1 MADAVFHM
9 KYRICHMKYGKQS
22 GERSMSEN
30 NCIFCRIIAGEI
42 PSKKAYEDE
51 LAFAFHDINPQAP
64 THVLIVPK
72 KHIASLNEATKDD
85 QALLGHLTLV
95 ASKLADQLGVVA
107 GGYRT
112 VINTGAGAG
121 QSVWHIHVHLL
132 GGRVMGWPPG

>member
-1 MADAVFHM
+1 
-9 KYRICHMKYGKQS
+9 
-22 GERSMSEN
+22 MSEN

-72 KHIASLNEATKDD
+72 KHIASLNEASKDD

-95 ASKLADQLGVVA
+95 ASKLADQLGIVA

-132 GGRVMGWPPG
+132 GGRVMGWPPGQVEPDGVTITRRRL

>member
-1 MADAVFHM
+1 
-9 KYRICHMKYGKQS
+9 MKYGKQS

-107 GGYRT
+107 GGYRM
-112 VINTGAGAG
+112 VINSGVGAG
-121 QSVWHIHVHLL
+121 QSVWHIHFHLL

>member
-1 MADAVFHM
+1 
-9 KYRICHMKYGKQS
+9 
-22 GERSMSEN
+22 MSEN
-30 NCIFCRIIAGEI
+30 NCLFCRIINGEI
-42 PSKKAYEDE
+42 PSNKVYEND
-51 LAFAFHDINPQAP
+51 LVFAFRDINPQAP

-72 KHIASLNEATKDD
+72 QHIASLNEASQND

-95 ASKLADQLGVVA
+95 ASELADELGIA
-107 GGYRT
+107 ADGYRT

>member
-1 MADAVFHM
+1 
-9 KYRICHMKYGKQS
+9 
-22 GERSMSEN
+22 MSDN
-30 NCIFCRIIAGEI
+30 NCLFCRIISGEI
-42 PSKKAYEDE
+42 PSDKVYESD
-51 LAFAFHDINPQAP
+51 LAFAFRDINPQAP

-72 KHIASLNEATKDD
+72 KHIASLNEASQED

-95 ASKLADQLGVVA
+95 ASKLADQLGIVA

>member
-1 MADAVFHM
+1 
-9 KYRICHMKYGKQS
+9 
-22 GERSMSEN
+22 MSEN
-30 NCIFCRIIAGEI
+30 NCLFCRIIAGEI
-42 PSKKAYEDE
+42 TSKKVYEDD
-51 LAFAFHDINPQAP
+51 LALAFHDINPQAP
-64 THVLIVPK
+64 THILIVPK
-72 KHIASLNEATKDD
+72 KHIASLNEASQDD

-95 ASKLADQLGVVA
+95 VSKLADQLGVVA

>member
-1 MADAVFHM
+1 
-9 KYRICHMKYGKQS
+9 
-22 GERSMSEN
+22 MSEN
-30 NCIFCRIIAGEI
+30 NCLFCRIISGEI
-42 PSKKAYEDE
+42 PSNKVFEND

-72 KHIASLNEATKDD
+72 KHIASLNEASQDD
-85 QALLGHLTLV
+85 QALLGHLTLL
-95 ASKLADQLGVVA
+95 ASDLADKLGITA

-132 GGRVMGWPPG
+132 GGREMGWPPG

>member
-1 MADAVFHM
+1 
-9 KYRICHMKYGKQS
+9 
-22 GERSMSEN
+22 MSEN
-30 NCIFCRIIAGEI
+30 NCLFCRIIAGDI
-42 PSKKAYEDE
+42 PSKKVYEDE

-64 THVLIVPK
+64 THVLIIPK
-72 KHIASLNEATKDD
+72 KHIASLNEASQDD

-95 ASKLADQLGVVA
+95 TSKLADQLGVVA
-107 GGYRT
+107 GGYRS

>member
-1 MADAVFHM
+1 MA
-9 KYRICHMKYGKQS
+9 YGAWPTETARRRNSKLQS
-22 GERSMSEN
+22 RESLMSEN
-30 NCIFCRIIAGEI
+30 NCLFCRIINGEI
-42 PSKKAYEDE
+42 PSNKVYEND
-51 LAFAFHDINPQAP
+51 LVFAFRDINPQAP

-72 KHIASLNEATKDD
+72 KHIASLNEASQND

-95 ASKLADQLGVVA
+95 ASKLADQLGVVD

>member
-1 MADAVFHM
+1 
-9 KYRICHMKYGKQS
+9 
-22 GERSMSEN
+22 MSDN
-30 NCIFCRIIAGEI
+30 NCLFCRIINGEI
-42 PSKKAYEDE
+42 PSDKVYEND
-51 LAFAFHDINPQAP
+51 LAFAFRDINPQAP

-72 KHIASLNEATKDD
+72 KHIASLNEASQED

-95 ASKLADQLGVVA
+95 ASKLADQLGIVA

-121 QSVWHIHVHLL
+121 QSVWHIHLHLL

>member
-1 MADAVFHM
+1 
-9 KYRICHMKYGKQS
+9 
-22 GERSMSEN
+22 MSEN
-30 NCIFCRIIAGEI
+30 NCLFCRIIAGEI
-42 PSKKAYEDE
+42 PSKKVYEDE
-51 LAFAFHDINPQAP
+51 LAFAFYDINPQAP

-72 KHIASLNEATKDD
+72 KHIASLDEASQDD
-85 QALLGHLTLV
+85 LALLGHLTLV